1 MFFNEKLVFFES
13 RPYAYD
19 ASALTMYLY
28 FFAATVQYTVP
39 YRKMPFIRRKICN
52 GTEFTLN
59 SARFKG
65 GVQFVQAACD
75 SHSSH
80 T

>member
-1 MFFNEKLVFFES
+1 MRMMLVLLLCTFIS
-13 RPYAYD
+13 LR
-19 ASALTMYLY
+19 LL
-28 FFAATVQYTVP
+28 YTVP

-75 SHSSH
+75 SHSSR